1 MKLRVILL
9 MFLALLMLGALTV
22 YGQEGPPA
30 GPPPQDFPRGAGG
43 GQRGQGMRP
52 PSFEELD
59 KDKDG
64 KISKSEWPGPAQ
76 AFDAM
81 YINHDGFVDRD
92 EFNAYR
98 AKTMAT
104 RMGEG
109 FIRYLDANQDGKVT
123 REEFGKLVQLFD
135 ALDQDH
141 DGMLTQEELNRVNQ
155 AMNPNPNPNRQNQAR
170 QNQGTP
176 GGGDRAN
183 RPQMNFDDLDKN
195 KDGKI

>member
-1 MKLRVILL
+1 MKRASVLPIL
-9 MFLALLMLGALTV
+9 LALLALGTLTV
-22 YGQEGPPA
+22 YGQEGPPG
-30 GPPPQDFPRGAGG
+30 GPPPQDSPRGGFGG
-43 GQRGQGMRP
+43 GGRGQGMRP

-81 YINHDGFVDRD
+81 DTNHDGFVDRD

-98 AKTMAT
+98 AKMMAT

-109 FIRYLDANQDGKVT
+109 FVRYLDANQDGKVT

-135 ALDQDH
+135 AL
-141 DGMLTQEELNRVNQ
+141 
-155 AMNPNPNPNRQNQAR
+155 
-170 QNQGTP
+170 
-176 GGGDRAN
+176 
-183 RPQMNFDDLDKN
+183 
-195 KDGKI
+195 